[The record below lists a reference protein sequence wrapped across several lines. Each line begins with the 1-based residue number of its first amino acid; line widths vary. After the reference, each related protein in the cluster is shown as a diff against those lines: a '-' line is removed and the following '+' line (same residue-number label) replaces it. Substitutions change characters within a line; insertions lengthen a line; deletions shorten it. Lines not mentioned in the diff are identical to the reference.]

1 MINAVN
7 ETHQVNSSSKPSAKV
22 SDNKEVTELSI
33 TNLFSEG
40 EYVIPIYQRNYA
52 WGEPEVEQLLQ
63 DILDVADQAGVQAKS
78 YYIGSLVAYKRKNG
92 NYETIDGQQRHTT
105 LSIIIS
111 ALRNEF
117 GLAVNNITRSNLGFD
132 SRPKSDETLR
142 SMFHGSDLD
151 IEEKSMRV
159 AYQVVKRFFSNEKAK
174 VTLFAEYLL
183 THVKILRVI
192 VPHDTDLNHYFEIMN
207 NRGEQL
213 EKHEVLKA
221 RLMDALDHETERE
234 AFAKT
239 WDACADLHRYVQ
251 LSFDTKSRNTLFSNQ
266 WNKSPEGF
274 ESLNN
279 VFGQTQS
286 QDNAVTFE
294 QIINAPQYRNT
305 TDTVVNEGDG
315 TFNSVINFSNFLLHV
330 LRITTQ
336 KDVPLDDKRL
346 LDTFALYNP
355 APKDFVVALLKTRLL
370 FDRYILKRENDEDWS
385 LKTLKKYTNEQVTFS
400 YVNSFDNDA
409 HNKQLIMLL
418 SMFHVSFPTLV
429 YKHWLNASLHYLY
442 QNTDDHLRVDS
453 ADYLNFLEELSD
465 SFFFG
470 RFGQVAEDAEPLDYF
485 DLTYKKPT
493 LPIVL
498 DKSYLQQGTGVQNFI
513 FNRLDYLLWKNLIS
527 KAFTK
532 QEGGA
537 DIDYITKRLKG
548 FSFTFRT
555 SVEHYFPQNPLGSEP
570 MVTSGVLP
578 NGVDSFGNLCL
589 ISRSDNSKLSNYLP
603 TAKKEHYEKAT
614 TIESL
619 KQVFMMSYPDWTTS
633 TQGIKNIKSHEDMM
647 IKILQG

>member
-1 MINAVN
+1 MTNKN
-7 ETHQVNSSSKPSAKV
+7 ENP
-22 SDNKEVTELSI
+22 EVTELSI
-33 TNLFSEG
+33 TKLFSEG

-63 DILDVADQAGVQAKS
+63 DILDVANQAGAQAKS
-78 YYIGSLVAYKRKNG
+78 YYIGSLVAYKRKDG

-221 RLMDALDHETERE
+221 RLMDALDNEIERE

-239 WDACADLHRYVQ
+239 WDACADMHRYVQ
-251 LSFDTKSRNTLFSNQ
+251 MSFDSKARNSLFSNE
-266 WNKSPEGF
+266 WDKSPDCFNEIKNAF
-274 ESLNN
+274 NLDKI
-279 VFGQTQS
+279 
-286 QDNAVTFE
+286 QDNEMTFKE
-294 QIINAPQYRNT
+294 IISNPQYRSNIEKSSKKGK
-305 TDTVVNEGDG
+305 DR
-315 TFNSVINFSNFLLHV
+315 FNSVINFSNFLLHV
-330 LRITTQ
+330 LRVTTY
-336 KDVPLDDKRL
+336 KNVPLDDKRL
-346 LDTFALYNP
+346 LDTFTLYNP
-355 APKDFVVALLKTRLL
+355 DPKGFVVALLKCRLL
-370 FDRYILKRENDEDWS
+370 FDKYILKREYDEEWS
-385 LKTLKKYTNEQVTFS
+385 LQKLKKYTGKQVTS
-400 YVNSFDNDA
+400 DYGLSFENEVD
-409 HNKQLIMLL
+409 NKQLLMLL

-442 QNTDDHLRVDS
+442 QNTDHN
-453 ADYLNFLEELSD
+453 LNVKSNEYIVFLEELSD
-465 SFFFG
+465 RFFYG
-470 RFGQVAEDAEPLDYF
+470 RFGAIAEDAKPLDYF

-493 LPIVL
+493 LPTIL

-513 FNRLDYLLWKNLIS
+513 FNRLDYLLWKSLMS
-527 KAFTK
+527 KAFTQ

-537 DIDYITKRLKG
+537 DIDYITKRLKS

-555 SVEHYFPQNPLGSEP
+555 SVEHYFPQNPLGSDPIVKSEQ
-570 MVTSGVLP
+570 LP
-578 NGVDSFGNLCL
+578 IGVDTFGNLCL

-603 TAKKEHYEKAT
+603 TSKKEHYEKAT
-614 TIESL
+614 TVESL
-619 KQVFMMSYPDWTTS
+619 KQVFMMSYSDWTTS
-633 TQGIKNIKSHEDMM
+633 VQGIKNIAEHETMM
-647 IKILQG
+647 IKVLCGQ